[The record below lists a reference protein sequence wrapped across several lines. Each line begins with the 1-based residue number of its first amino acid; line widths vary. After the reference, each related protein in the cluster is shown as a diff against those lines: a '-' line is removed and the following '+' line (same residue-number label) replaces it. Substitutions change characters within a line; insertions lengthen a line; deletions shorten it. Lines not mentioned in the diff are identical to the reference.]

1 VFLLM
6 KRPPNGPAGSS
17 FEHKATLIFALGS
30 VLPLLALSIAFWRHG
45 LLERAEIPLII
56 AGCLGICYL
65 AYLMS
70 RRLMQQVTALSDEL
84 KRLSAA
90 QFTGAEELPGDP
102 ADLGRMREIAG
113 SLNQVL
119 AEFKDNT
126 RSLED
131 LIYKLSSLSELTE
144 LASRIPEAEH
154 MLQVVLQRTMAAVD
168 ATMGSIMLVSP
179 GGGDLSVAA
188 AQGHP
193 EVIIGQ
199 SVPMGEGIS
208 GQVAAS
214 GETVLVANIE
224 EDERFRRKNDPKY
237 DNGSF
242 ICMPLKINGRVTGVI
257 NLARKGNFSAFE
269 EADIKFLSA
278 LMNHISF
285 ALEHT
290 RLLREAKEA
299 TVRLEGAVQEKDSQ
313 LDLAQR
319 QVLQAEKLSA
329 LGELVASIVHELNN
343 PLTGIMGYS
352 QLLLQRES
360 NPKNERD
367 LQRIFDEAQRASRIV
382 HNLLSFA
389 RKRKPEKR
397 RCSLNDIVSKVL
409 DLRAYDLRLANV
421 AVEFKPQP
429 DLPAVMADDN
439 QVQQVLLN
447 LLNNA
452 QQAVSDREGD
462 EARISVRT
470 WAEGGKALCSVQ
482 DNGVGI
488 APENADRVFDP
499 FFTTKEQGKGTG
511 LGLSISYGIVR
522 EHRGQIYFESAPG
535 QGTTFFVELP
545 VAEEAAQVESEP
557 DTSYHPASR
566 LPIKRVLVVDDEQ
579 VILDLLSEV
588 LAAQGHR
595 VDTAISAKTALQ
607 KLAQN
612 DYDMVV
618 CDVRMPGMD
627 GAQLYEQVKLSR
639 PDQARR
645 FVFSTGDV
653 IGQRTR
659 EFLASAGTDWVR
671 KPFTGEQLMD
681 VLNMAWQRINAN

>member
-1 VFLLM
+1 MLSLSFM
-6 KRPPNGPAGSS
+6 KTPPEKKGL
-17 FEHKATLIFALGS
+17 EHKAVIIFALGS
-30 VLPLLALSIAFWRHG
+30 ILPLLALSYAFYRHG
-45 LLERAEIPLII
+45 LFERAEVPLIL
-56 AGCLGICYL
+56 AASLGVCYL
-65 AYLMS
+65 AYFMTRQLTQRVS
-70 RRLMQQVTALSDEL
+70 AL
-84 KRLSAA
+84 
-90 QFTGAEELPGDP
+90 AEELGR
-102 ADLGRMREIAG
+102 LGRGDLSGAEKLAELEDIGHMKEIAG
-113 SLNQVL
+113 SFHELL
-119 AEFKDNT
+119 AGFRDNT
-126 RSLED
+126 KTLED

-168 ATMGSIMLVSP
+168 ATMGSIMLVEP
-179 GGGDLSVAA
+179 GGQELKVAA
-188 AQGHP
+188 SQGHP

-199 SVPMGEGIS
+199 SVPLGEGIA
-208 GQVAAS
+208 GQVAES
-214 GETVLVANIE
+214 GETVLVADIE
-224 EDERFRRKNDPKY
+224 NDERFRRPNDPKY
-237 DNGSF
+237 ETGSF
-242 ICMPLKINGRVTGVI
+242 ICMPLKVNGRTIGVV
-257 NLARKGNFSAFE
+257 NLARKGNSAAFE

-299 TVRLEGAVQEKDSQ
+299 CLRLEGAVQEKTSQ

-319 QVLQAEKLSA
+319 QVVQAEKLSA

-352 QLLLQRES
+352 QLLLQREH

-397 RCSLNDIVSKVL
+397 PCDLNAVVEKVL
-409 DLRAYDLRLANV
+409 ELRSYDLRLANISL
-421 AVEFKPQP
+421 EFKPGTG
-429 DLPAVMADDN
+429 LPPILADEN
-439 QVQQVLLN
+439 QLQQVLLN

-452 QQAVSDREGD
+452 QQAVADTGR
-462 EARISVRT
+462 EARIIVNTYAEGAKAVCSVR
-470 WAEGGKALCSVQ
+470 

-488 APENADRVFDP
+488 SPEHSGRIFDP

-511 LGLSISYGIVR
+511 LGLSISYGLVK
-522 EHRGQIYFESAPG
+522 EHGGQILFESEPG
-535 QGTTFFVELP
+535 VGTAFYVELP
-545 VAEEAAQVESEP
+545 AMEEAALENGEP
-557 DTSYHPASR
+557 EAALQQASR
-566 LPIKRVLVVDDEQ
+566 LPIKHVLVVDDEE

-588 LAAQGHR
+588 LASHGYR
-595 VDTAISAKTALQ
+595 VDTAISAKSALA
-607 KLAQN
+607 KLAEN
-612 DYDMVV
+612 DYDMVI

-627 GAQLYEQVKLSR
+627 GAQLYEEVKRTR
-639 PDQARR
+639 PEIARR

-659 EFLASAGTDWVR
+659 EFLKEAGTDWLR

-681 VLNMAWQRINAN
+681 VLGVAWQRINAN